1 MTRTPIATPI
11 SFDPRNP
18 GQVFA
23 ALGLLE
29 LLDRIAPHTEPCGR
43 FDLTGAPAFVIEQTG
58 NGHPVR
64 LVLDA
69 LRDARVEP
77 APPAGEEA
85 TAPLDLHLGGR
96 AEGGTVVRLD
106 LWAKLDSRIR
116 VKTWAGQQTSRI
128 IMDALLDVFRRGAL
142 SMVDESLSAP
152 FDAGLPMTGRFGF
165 DPRSAWTAL
174 DAGYSPN
181 EQGDA
186 VLTYPLVEL
195 LAAVGLQEA
204 RPDRLPGGALRYTL
218 FVRPLPAPLARA
230 ALVGTFDRR
239 GGVSYR
245 FPLAKRGSYLFFEQA
260 REDSSP

>member
-1 MTRTPIATPI
+1 MTRLSTSIAI
-11 SFDPRNP
+11 DPRNP

-29 LLDRIAPHTEPCGR
+29 LLDRIAPHTEPSGR

-58 NGHPVR
+58 NAHPVR

-85 TAPLDLHLGGR
+85 TAPLDLHLGGG
-96 AEGGTVVRLD
+96 AVVRLD
-106 LWAKLDSRIR
+106 LWANLDSRIR

-128 IMDALLDVFRRGAL
+128 ITDALLDVFRRGAL
-142 SMVDESLSAP
+142 SIPDGALSAP

-181 EQGDA
+181 EQGNA
-186 VLTYPLVEL
+186 VRTYPLVEL

-204 RPDRLPGGALRYTL
+204 RPERLAGGALRYTL
-218 FVRPLPAPLARA
+218 FARPLPAPLARA
-230 ALVGTFDRR
+230 AMVGSFDRR

-260 REDSSP
+260 REDSPP